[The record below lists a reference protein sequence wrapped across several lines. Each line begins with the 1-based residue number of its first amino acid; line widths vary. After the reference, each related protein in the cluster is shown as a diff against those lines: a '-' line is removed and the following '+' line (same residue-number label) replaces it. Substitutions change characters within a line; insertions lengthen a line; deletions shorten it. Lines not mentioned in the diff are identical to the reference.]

1 MAALL
6 LVLAVLL
13 VSPAC
18 GGGGEDRAE
27 IEALTVELGEMSAAT
42 IAAHDTLTANAVE
55 RSAAHVARAEARA
68 VRGESLIVDVDTLT
82 AGAALTDGSWNTRLN
97 TRKTNHARVLTRI
110 EDVMTRDEWDLH
122 FPRETGAGLTPRG
135 IVANLRDAA
144 LFNRDRLVGIVERE
158 AAAP

>member
-18 GGGGEDRAE
+18 GGGGENRVE
-27 IEALTVELGEMSAAT
+27 IEALGRALG
-42 IAAHDTLTANAVE
+42 
-55 RSAAHVARAEARA
+55 
-68 VRGESLIVDVDTLT
+68 
-82 AGAALTDGSWNTRLN
+82 
-97 TRKTNHARVLTRI
+97 
-110 EDVMTRDEWDLH
+110 MTPAEWDLH
-122 FPRETGAGLTPRG
+122 VPRETGAGLTPRG
-135 IVANLRDAA
+135 IVATLRDAA

>member
-27 IEALTVELGEMSAAT
+27 IEALTV
-42 IAAHDTLTANAVE
+42 
-55 RSAAHVARAEARA
+55 
-68 VRGESLIVDVDTLT
+68 
-82 AGAALTDGSWNTRLN
+82 
-97 TRKTNHARVLTRI
+97 
-110 EDVMTRDEWDLH
+110 DEWDLH

-135 IVANLRDAA
+135 IVATLRDAA
-144 LFNRDRLVGIVERE
+144 RFNRDRLVGIVERE

>member
-55 RSAAHVARAEARA
+55 RSAAQVARA

-97 TRKTNHARVLTRI
+97 TLKTNHARVLTRI

-158 AAAP
+158 AVAP